1 MAKIWLQ
8 VWRERKALSQRDLAQ
23 LAGVSQFS
31 ISKIETG
38 NQKPRPSTLRKLAAA
53 LGLTPEE
60 LFQHPDGP
68 GRVPDS
74 RARRGRD

>member
-1 MAKIWLQ
+1 MGEIRLRA
-8 VWRERKALSQRDLAQ
+8 WRERKALSQRDLAQ

-53 LGLTPEE
+53 LGLTPEQ

-74 RARRGRD
+74 MERRWRD

>member
-1 MAKIWLQ
+1 MAEVRLR

-38 NQKPRPSTLRKLAAA
+38 NQNPRPSTLRKLAAA
-53 LGLTPEE
+53 LGLTPEQ
-60 LFQHPDGP
+60 LFQHPDVP
-68 GRVPDS
+68 GRVPVS
-74 RARRGRD
+74 RERRGGN